1 MAAAVLFW
9 ENFGPTHVDRIE
21 AVRDALPAA
30 TTVALEFRS
39 RSAVYSW
46 TPAGRHVQ
54 RHTLFSGQEPGRIG
68 RIWRLLRTA
77 RQIGRGH
84 YFLCHYNWLEVFV
97 LACVL
102 RLTGSKPIAM
112 FDSKFDDRP
121 RVAWREW
128 LKSLA
133 LLPYCGAITPA
144 GRSATYARF
153 LGVGGDAIRTGYDV
167 VSIARLRADA
177 GLDANSTPQPHD
189 QRYFI
194 CVARLVPKKNH
205 VTLLEAYAKYAA
217 GRANP
222 RHLHICGNGELEHLL
237 RAHVHR
243 CGLSKLVRF
252 HGFVE
257 GSKLARLLA
266 GGLALVLPS
275 IEEQF
280 GLVVA
285 EALALGVPVIV
296 SDRCGARDGLVR
308 SGVNGFVVEA
318 DNPVGLARFMTMLDR
333 DAALW
338 SELSQG
344 AVAQAE
350 LGDVGRF
357 VEAVQWHLER

>member
-1 MAAAVLFW
+1 MTATVLFW

-21 AVRDALPAA
+21 AVREAVPGSAV
-30 TTVALEFRS
+30 VALEFRS
-39 RSAVYSW
+39 RSTVYSW
-46 TPAGRHVQ
+46 TPAGGDVTRQ
-54 RHTLFSGQEPGRIG
+54 TLFTGPEPGLVG
-68 RIWRLLRTA
+68 RIWRLLQAA
-77 RQIGRGH
+77 RRIGRGH
-84 YFLCHYNWLEVFV
+84 YFLCHYDWLEVFV

-112 FDSKFDDRP
+112 FDAKFDDRP
-121 RVAWREW
+121 RAAWREW

-144 GRSATYARF
+144 GRSASYARF
-153 LGVGGDAIRTGYDV
+153 LGLGADAIRTGYDV
-167 VSIARLRADA
+167 VSVDRLRADA
-177 GLDANSTPQPHD
+177 RLNDRDPQSHD
-189 QRYFI
+189 ERYFI

-205 VTLLEAYAKYAA
+205 VTLLEAYAKYAGETA
-217 GRANP
+217 RP
-222 RHLHICGNGELEHLL
+222 RHLHICGSGELEHLL

-243 CGLSKLVRF
+243 CGLSRLVRF

-275 IEEQF
+275 VEEQF

-318 DNPVGLARFMTMLDR
+318 DNPVGLARFMSMLDR

-338 SELSQG
+338 SDLSQG
-344 AVAQAE
+344 AVAQAG